1 MAPGRGRGH
10 PGPMSSSQVP
20 PPSGPSTDP
29 AGQNSTPDPASP
41 AGQPTGQ
48 PGAAPNGTAPGT
60 GPTGTVP
67 PGQAPP
73 YGPGGP
79 VPPYGPGG
87 PSGPRPASA
96 SFFASMR
103 RLGIVRSDER
113 WVGGVAGGV
122 ARRLGV
128 DPVLVRCV
136 WLVLNVFTGV
146 SLILYGLGWLLLPE
160 ESDGRIHAE
169 QVLHGRVEAGLVGAV
184 ACMVI
189 GTPAFTYD
197 VFPFWSTGSWAGSV
211 LVSILWTG
219 LAVGGAYWLL
229 QQRRAARYG
238 DSWGAHGAYQAGS
251 VPGPQP
257 DPARGQAP
265 RPASYPAPT
274 ATYPG
279 PHASSPG
286 LRAPYP
292 GFPPRAVRRA
302 LGPGRSL
309 SLLVLG
315 LILLASGCTWVLN
328 RTGHLNLVQCVI
340 LTTGIPLVLLG
351 AGLIISS
358 LRGRRGGWMTGLGW
372 LVVPVALP
380 MLAVTST
387 MPPGSVDASF
397 KPYPVTIVVTDA
409 MLQGTSP
416 DHPLDLGSYVAGS
429 VTVDLQQVSDLSVK
443 AHARITMGVGDIQ
456 VLTRQ
461 GQPLQIRSSVSLG
474 GTTGRFAS
482 RWSTSGDAVAQSGG
496 SSGDDP
502 GTYLPNGEEPLEY
515 SVRQTTAGHA
525 VRFISPTATD
535 DRGLDLDVSVGT
547 GDVRVRED
555 RTDSVTWYGSTS
567 EHVWVVNSW
576 TGADGVVHDGDDL
589 PVPGMTHPAV
599 SSRTATECVRSALD
613 DVDDRPGYDWSSVN
627 DLSSREHH
635 RYESCVSQA
644 LSTPSPT
651 GTGTAS
657 PDGAQPEATQPGAT
671 PSPAGMTTPTPTAV
685 PTH

>member
-87 PSGPRPASA
+87 PGYPRPASA
-96 SFFASMR
+96 SFFASVR

-169 QVLHGRVEAGLVGAV
+169 QALHGRVEAGLVGAV

-197 VFPFWSTGSWAGSV
+197 VFPFPIWSAGSWVGSV

-219 LAVGGAYWLL
+219 LAVGGAYWLS

-238 DSWGAHGAYQAGS
+238 DSWGAHGAYQTGS

-279 PHASSPG
+279 PHASYPG
-286 LRAPYP
+286 L
-292 GFPPRAVRRA
+292 PPRAVRRA

-309 SLLVLG
+309 RRLVLG
-315 LILLASGCTWVLN
+315 LILRASGCTWVLN

-351 AGLIISS
+351 AGLIVSS

-387 MPPGSVDASF
+387 MPPGSVDAGF

-443 AHARITMGVGDIQ
+443 AHARITMGVGDVQ

-482 RWSTSGDAVAQSGG
+482 RWSTSGDAVVQSGG
-496 SSGDDP
+496 TSGDDP
-502 GTYLPNGEEPLEY
+502 DTYLPSGEEPLEY

-525 VRFISPTATD
+525 VRFTSPTATD

-567 EHVWVVNSW
+567 EHVWVVDSW

-627 DLSSREHH
+627 YLSSRERH

-651 GTGTAS
+651 GTGTTS

-671 PSPAGMTTPTPTAV
+671 PSPAGTTTPTPTAV

>member
-87 PSGPRPASA
+87 PSSPRPASA

-197 VFPFWSTGSWAGSV
+197 VFPFWSTGSWGGSV

-238 DSWGAHGAYQAGS
+238 DSWGAHGAYQTGS

-286 LRAPYP
+286 L
-292 GFPPRAVRRA
+292 PPRAVRRA

-387 MPPGSVDASF
+387 MPPGSVEAGF

-482 RWSTSGDAVAQSGG
+482 RWSTSGDAVVQSGG

-515 SVRQTTAGHA
+515 SVRQTTAGHT

-627 DLSSREHH
+627 DLSSRERH
-635 RYESCVSQA
+635 RYDSCVSQA

-657 PDGAQPEATQPGAT
+657 PDEAQPEATQPGAT
-671 PSPAGMTTPTPTAV
+671 PSPAGTTTPTPTAV

>member
-79 VPPYGPGG
+79 
-87 PSGPRPASA
+87 SSPRPASA

-197 VFPFWSTGSWAGSV
+197 VFPFWSTGSWVGSV

-238 DSWGAHGAYQAGS
+238 DSWGAHGAYQTGS

-274 ATYPG
+274 ATYPGPHASSPG

-613 DVDDRPGYDWSSVN
+613 DVDDRLDHDWSSVN

>member
-1 MAPGRGRGH
+1 M
-10 PGPMSSSQVP
+10 
-20 PPSGPSTDP
+20 
-29 AGQNSTPDPASP
+29 
-41 AGQPTGQ
+41 
-48 PGAAPNGTAPGT
+48 
-60 GPTGTVP
+60 
-67 PGQAPP
+67 
-73 YGPGGP
+73 
-79 VPPYGPGG
+79 
-87 PSGPRPASA
+87 
-96 SFFASMR
+96 
-103 RLGIVRSDER
+103 
-113 WVGGVAGGV
+113 
-122 ARRLGV
+122 
-128 DPVLVRCV
+128 
-136 WLVLNVFTGV
+136 
-146 SLILYGLGWLLLPE
+146 
-160 ESDGRIHAE
+160 
-169 QVLHGRVEAGLVGAV
+169 GAV

-197 VFPFWSTGSWAGSV
+197 VFPFPIWSAGSWVGSV

-219 LAVGGAYWLL
+219 LAVGGVYWLS

-238 DSWGAHGAYQAGS
+238 DSWGAHGAYQTGS

-279 PHASSPG
+279 PHAS
-286 LRAPYP
+286 YP

-443 AHARITMGVGDIQ
+443 AHARITMGVGDVQ

-474 GTTGRFAS
+474 VTTSRFAS
-482 RWSTSGDAVAQSGG
+482 RWSTSGDAVVQSGG

-502 GTYLPNGEEPLEY
+502 GTYLPSGEEPLEY
-515 SVRQTTAGHA
+515 SVRQTTAGHT
-525 VRFISPTATD
+525 VRFTSPTATD

-567 EHVWVVNSW
+567 EHVWVVDSW

-627 DLSSREHH
+627 YLSSRERH
-635 RYESCVSQA
+635 RYDSCVSQA

>member
-79 VPPYGPGG
+79 GY
-87 PSGPRPASA
+87 PRPAGA
-96 SFFASMR
+96 SFFASVR

-279 PHASSPG
+279 PHASYPG
-286 LRAPYP
+286 L
-292 GFPPRAVRRA
+292 PPRAVRRA

-387 MPPGSVDASF
+387 MPPGSVDAGF

-443 AHARITMGVGDIQ
+443 AHARITMGVGDVQ

-515 SVRQTTAGHA
+515 SVRQTTAGHT
-525 VRFISPTATD
+525 VRFTSPTATD
-535 DRGLDLDVSVGT
+535 DMGLDLDVSVGT

-627 DLSSREHH
+627 DLSSRERH

>member
-29 AGQNSTPDPASP
+29 ADQNSTPDPASP

-79 VPPYGPGG
+79 GY
-87 PSGPRPASA
+87 PRPAGA
-96 SFFASMR
+96 SFFASVR

-197 VFPFWSTGSWAGSV
+197 VFPFPIWSAGSWVGSV

-219 LAVGGAYWLL
+219 LAVGGVYWLS

-238 DSWGAHGAYQAGS
+238 DSWGAHGAYQTGS

-279 PHASSPG
+279 PHAS
-286 LRAPYP
+286 YP

-443 AHARITMGVGDIQ
+443 AHARITMGVGDVQ

-474 GTTGRFAS
+474 VTTSRFAS
-482 RWSTSGDAVAQSGG
+482 RWSTSGDAVVQSGG

-502 GTYLPNGEEPLEY
+502 GTYLPSGEEPLEY
-515 SVRQTTAGHA
+515 SVRQTTAGHT
-525 VRFISPTATD
+525 VRFTSPTATD

-567 EHVWVVNSW
+567 EHVWVVDSW

-627 DLSSREHH
+627 DLSSRERH
-635 RYESCVSQA
+635 RYDSCVSQA

>member
-1 MAPGRGRGH
+1 
-10 PGPMSSSQVP
+10 MSSSQVP

-79 VPPYGPGG
+79 GY
-87 PSGPRPASA
+87 PRPAGA
-96 SFFASMR
+96 SFFASVR

-197 VFPFWSTGSWAGSV
+197 VFPFPIWSAGSWVGSV

-219 LAVGGAYWLL
+219 LAVGGVYWLS

-238 DSWGAHGAYQAGS
+238 DSWGAHGAYQTGS

-279 PHASSPG
+279 PHAS
-286 LRAPYP
+286 YP

-443 AHARITMGVGDIQ
+443 AHARITMGVGDVQ

-474 GTTGRFAS
+474 VTTSRFAS
-482 RWSTSGDAVAQSGG
+482 RWSTSGDAVVQSGG
-496 SSGDDP
+496 SSGNDP
-502 GTYLPNGEEPLEY
+502 GTYLPSGEEPLEY
-515 SVRQTTAGHA
+515 SVRQTTAGHT
-525 VRFISPTATD
+525 VRFTSPTATD

-567 EHVWVVNSW
+567 EHVWVVDSW

-627 DLSSREHH
+627 YLSSRERH
-635 RYESCVSQA
+635 RYDSCVSQA

>member
-79 VPPYGPGG
+79 GY
-87 PSGPRPASA
+87 PRPAGA
-96 SFFASMR
+96 SFFASVR

-279 PHASSPG
+279 PHASYPG
-286 LRAPYP
+286 L
-292 GFPPRAVRRA
+292 PPRAVRRA

-387 MPPGSVDASF
+387 MPPGSVDAGF

-443 AHARITMGVGDIQ
+443 AHARITMGVGDVQ

-515 SVRQTTAGHA
+515 SVRQTTAGHT
-525 VRFISPTATD
+525 VRFTSPTATD

-627 DLSSREHH
+627 DLSSRERH

>member
-79 VPPYGPGG
+79 GY
-87 PSGPRPASA
+87 PRPAGA
-96 SFFASMR
+96 SFFASVR

-113 WVGGVAGGV
+113 WAGGVAGGV

-169 QVLHGRVEAGLVGAV
+169 QALHGRVEAGLVGAV

-197 VFPFWSTGSWAGSV
+197 VFPFPIWSAGSWVGSV

-219 LAVGGAYWLL
+219 LAVGGAYWLS
-229 QQRRAARYG
+229 QWRRAARYG
-238 DSWGAHGAYQAGS
+238 DSWGAHGAYQTGS

-279 PHASSPG
+279 PHASYPG
-286 LRAPYP
+286 L
-292 GFPPRAVRRA
+292 PPRAVRRA

-387 MPPGSVDASF
+387 MPPGSVDAGF

-443 AHARITMGVGDIQ
+443 AHARITMGVGDVQ

-496 SSGDDP
+496 TSGNDP
-502 GTYLPNGEEPLEY
+502 DTYLPNGEEPLEY
-515 SVRQTTAGHA
+515 SVRQTTAGHT
-525 VRFISPTATD
+525 VRFTSPTATD

-567 EHVWVVNSW
+567 EHVWVVDSW

-627 DLSSREHH
+627 YLSSRERH
-635 RYESCVSQA
+635 RYDSCVSQA

>member
-87 PSGPRPASA
+87 PSSPRPASA
-96 SFFASMR
+96 SFFASVR

-169 QVLHGRVEAGLVGAV
+169 QALHGRVEAGLVGAV

-197 VFPFWSTGSWAGSV
+197 VFPFPIWSAGSWVGSV

-219 LAVGGAYWLL
+219 LAVGGAYWLS
-229 QQRRAARYG
+229 QWRRAARYG
-238 DSWGAHGAYQAGS
+238 DSWGAHGAYQTGS

-279 PHASSPG
+279 PHAS
-286 LRAPYP
+286 YP

-443 AHARITMGVGDIQ
+443 AHARITMGVGDVQ

-474 GTTGRFAS
+474 VTTSRFAS
-482 RWSTSGDAVAQSGG
+482 RWSTSGDAVVQSGG
-496 SSGDDP
+496 TSGDDP
-502 GTYLPNGEEPLEY
+502 DTYLPSGEEPLEY
-515 SVRQTTAGHA
+515 SVRQTTAGHT
-525 VRFISPTATD
+525 VRFTSPTATD

-567 EHVWVVNSW
+567 EHVWVVDSW

-627 DLSSREHH
+627 YLSSRERH
-635 RYESCVSQA
+635 RYDSCVSQA

-671 PSPAGMTTPTPTAV
+671 PSPAGMTTPSPTATPT
-685 PTH
+685 H

>member
-79 VPPYGPGG
+79 GY
-87 PSGPRPASA
+87 PRPAGA
-96 SFFASMR
+96 SFFASVR

-189 GTPAFTYD
+189 GTPAFIYD
-197 VFPFWSTGSWAGSV
+197 VFPIWSAGSWVGSV

-219 LAVGGAYWLL
+219 LAVGGVYWLS

-238 DSWGAHGAYQAGS
+238 DSWGAHGAYQTGS

-279 PHASSPG
+279 PHAS
-286 LRAPYP
+286 YP

-443 AHARITMGVGDIQ
+443 AHARITMGVGDVQ

-474 GTTGRFAS
+474 VTTSRFAS
-482 RWSTSGDAVAQSGG
+482 RWSTSGDAVVQSGG
-496 SSGDDP
+496 TSGDDP
-502 GTYLPNGEEPLEY
+502 DTYLPSGEEPLEY
-515 SVRQTTAGHA
+515 SVRQTTAGHT
-525 VRFISPTATD
+525 VRFTSPTATD

-567 EHVWVVNSW
+567 EHVWVVDSW

-627 DLSSREHH
+627 YLSSRERH
-635 RYESCVSQA
+635 RYDSCVSQA

>member
-29 AGQNSTPDPASP
+29 ADQNSTPDPASP

-79 VPPYGPGG
+79 GY
-87 PSGPRPASA
+87 PRPAGA
-96 SFFASMR
+96 SFFASVR

-197 VFPFWSTGSWAGSV
+197 VFPFPIWSAGSWVGSV

-238 DSWGAHGAYQAGS
+238 DSWGAHGAYQTGS

-279 PHASSPG
+279 PHAS
-286 LRAPYP
+286 YP

-443 AHARITMGVGDIQ
+443 AHARITMGVGDVQ

-482 RWSTSGDAVAQSGG
+482 RWSTSGDAVVQSGG

-515 SVRQTTAGHA
+515 SVRQTTAGHT
-525 VRFISPTATD
+525 VRFTSPTATD

-567 EHVWVVNSW
+567 EHVWVVDSW

-627 DLSSREHH
+627 YLSSRERH
-635 RYESCVSQA
+635 RYDSCVSQA

>member
-87 PSGPRPASA
+87 PGYPRPASA
-96 SFFASMR
+96 SFFASVR

-169 QVLHGRVEAGLVGAV
+169 QALHGRVEAGLVGAV

-197 VFPFWSTGSWAGSV
+197 VFPFPIWSAGSWVGSV

-219 LAVGGAYWLL
+219 LAVGGAYWLS

-238 DSWGAHGAYQAGS
+238 DSWGAHGAYQTGS

-279 PHASSPG
+279 PHASYPG
-286 LRAPYP
+286 L
-292 GFPPRAVRRA
+292 PPRAVRRA

-328 RTGHLNLVQCVI
+328 RTGHLTLVQCVI

-351 AGLIISS
+351 AGLIVSS

-387 MPPGSVDASF
+387 MPPGSVDAGF

-443 AHARITMGVGDIQ
+443 AHARITMGVGDVQ

-482 RWSTSGDAVAQSGG
+482 RWSTSGDAVVQSGG
-496 SSGDDP
+496 TSGDDP
-502 GTYLPNGEEPLEY
+502 DTYLPSGEEPLEY

-525 VRFISPTATD
+525 VRFTSPTATD

-567 EHVWVVNSW
+567 EHVWVVDSW

-627 DLSSREHH
+627 YLSSRERH

-651 GTGTAS
+651 GTGTTS

-671 PSPAGMTTPTPTAV
+671 PSPAGTTTPTPTAV

>member
-1 MAPGRGRGH
+1 M
-10 PGPMSSSQVP
+10 
-20 PPSGPSTDP
+20 
-29 AGQNSTPDPASP
+29 
-41 AGQPTGQ
+41 
-48 PGAAPNGTAPGT
+48 
-60 GPTGTVP
+60 
-67 PGQAPP
+67 
-73 YGPGGP
+73 
-79 VPPYGPGG
+79 
-87 PSGPRPASA
+87 
-96 SFFASMR
+96 
-103 RLGIVRSDER
+103 
-113 WVGGVAGGV
+113 
-122 ARRLGV
+122 
-128 DPVLVRCV
+128 
-136 WLVLNVFTGV
+136 
-146 SLILYGLGWLLLPE
+146 
-160 ESDGRIHAE
+160 
-169 QVLHGRVEAGLVGAV
+169 
-184 ACMVI
+184 
-189 GTPAFTYD
+189 
-197 VFPFWSTGSWAGSV
+197 
-211 LVSILWTG
+211 
-219 LAVGGAYWLL
+219 
-229 QQRRAARYG
+229 
-238 DSWGAHGAYQAGS
+238 
-251 VPGPQP
+251 
-257 DPARGQAP
+257 
-265 RPASYPAPT
+265 
-274 ATYPG
+274 
-279 PHASSPG
+279 
-286 LRAPYP
+286 
-292 GFPPRAVRRA
+292 
-302 LGPGRSL
+302 
-309 SLLVLG
+309 
-315 LILLASGCTWVLN
+315 
-328 RTGHLNLVQCVI
+328 I

-443 AHARITMGVGDIQ
+443 AHARITMGVGDVQ

-482 RWSTSGDAVAQSGG
+482 RWSTSGDAVVQSGG

-567 EHVWVVNSW
+567 EHVWVVDSW

-599 SSRTATECVRSALD
+599 SARTATECVRSALD

-627 DLSSREHH
+627 YLSSRERH
-635 RYESCVSQA
+635 RYDSCVSQA

>member
-79 VPPYGPGG
+79 GY
-87 PSGPRPASA
+87 PRPAGA
-96 SFFASMR
+96 SFFASVR

-197 VFPFWSTGSWAGSV
+197 VFPFWSTGSWVGSV

-238 DSWGAHGAYQAGS
+238 DSWGAHGAYQTGS

-279 PHASSPG
+279 PHAS
-286 LRAPYP
+286 YP

-443 AHARITMGVGDIQ
+443 AHARITMGVGDVQ

-474 GTTGRFAS
+474 VTTSRFAS

-515 SVRQTTAGHA
+515 SVRQTTAGHT
-525 VRFISPTATD
+525 VRFTSPTATD

-567 EHVWVVNSW
+567 EHVWVVDSW

-627 DLSSREHH
+627 YLSSRERH
-635 RYESCVSQA
+635 RYDSCVSQA

>member
-79 VPPYGPGG
+79 GY
-87 PSGPRPASA
+87 PRPAGA
-96 SFFASMR
+96 SFFASVR

-169 QVLHGRVEAGLVGAV
+169 QALHGRVEAGLVGAV

-197 VFPFWSTGSWAGSV
+197 VFPFPIWSAGSWVGSV

-219 LAVGGAYWLL
+219 LAVGGAYWLS
-229 QQRRAARYG
+229 QWRRAARYG
-238 DSWGAHGAYQAGS
+238 DSWGAHGAYQTGS

-279 PHASSPG
+279 PHASYPG
-286 LRAPYP
+286 L
-292 GFPPRAVRRA
+292 PPRAVRRA

-387 MPPGSVDASF
+387 MPPGSVDAGF

-443 AHARITMGVGDIQ
+443 AHARITMGVGDVQ

-496 SSGDDP
+496 TSGNDP
-502 GTYLPNGEEPLEY
+502 DTYLPNGEEPLEY
-515 SVRQTTAGHA
+515 SVRQTTAGHT
-525 VRFISPTATD
+525 VRFTSPTATD

-567 EHVWVVNSW
+567 EHVWVVDSW

-627 DLSSREHH
+627 YLSSRERH
-635 RYESCVSQA
+635 RYDSCVSQA

>member
-29 AGQNSTPDPASP
+29 ADQNSTPDPASP

-79 VPPYGPGG
+79 GY
-87 PSGPRPASA
+87 PRPAGA
-96 SFFASMR
+96 SFFASVR

-197 VFPFWSTGSWAGSV
+197 VFPFPIWSAGSWVGSV

-219 LAVGGAYWLL
+219 LAVGGVYWLS

-238 DSWGAHGAYQAGS
+238 DSWGAHGAYQTGS

-279 PHASSPG
+279 PHAS
-286 LRAPYP
+286 YP

-443 AHARITMGVGDIQ
+443 AHARITMGVGDVQ

-474 GTTGRFAS
+474 VTTSRFAS
-482 RWSTSGDAVAQSGG
+482 RWSTSGDAVVQSGG

-502 GTYLPNGEEPLEY
+502 GTYLPSGEEPLEY
-515 SVRQTTAGHA
+515 SVRQTTAGHT
-525 VRFISPTATD
+525 VRFTSPTATD

-567 EHVWVVNSW
+567 EHVWVVDSW

-627 DLSSREHH
+627 YLSSRERH
-635 RYESCVSQA
+635 RYDSCVSQA

>member
-1 MAPGRGRGH
+1 
-10 PGPMSSSQVP
+10 MSSSQVP

-29 AGQNSTPDPASP
+29 AGQNSTPAPASP

-87 PSGPRPASA
+87 PGYPRPAGA
-96 SFFASMR
+96 SFFASVR

-189 GTPAFTYD
+189 GTPAFIYD
-197 VFPFWSTGSWAGSV
+197 VFPIWSAGSWVGSV

-219 LAVGGAYWLL
+219 LAVGGVYWLS

-238 DSWGAHGAYQAGS
+238 DSWGAHGAYQTGS

-279 PHASSPG
+279 PHAS
-286 LRAPYP
+286 YP

-443 AHARITMGVGDIQ
+443 AHARITMGVGDVQ

-474 GTTGRFAS
+474 VTTSRFAS
-482 RWSTSGDAVAQSGG
+482 RWSTSGDAVVQSGG
-496 SSGDDP
+496 TSGDDP
-502 GTYLPNGEEPLEY
+502 DTYLPSGEEPLEY
-515 SVRQTTAGHA
+515 SVRQTTAGHT
-525 VRFISPTATD
+525 VRFTSPTATD

-567 EHVWVVNSW
+567 EHVWVVDSW

-627 DLSSREHH
+627 YLSSRERH
-635 RYESCVSQA
+635 RYDSCVSQA

>member
-79 VPPYGPGG
+79 VPPYGSGG
-87 PSGPRPASA
+87 PGYPRPAGA
-96 SFFASMR
+96 SFFASVR

-169 QVLHGRVEAGLVGAV
+169 QALHGRVEAGLVGAV

-197 VFPFWSTGSWAGSV
+197 VFPFPIWSAGSWVGSV

-219 LAVGGAYWLL
+219 LAVGGAYWLS
-229 QQRRAARYG
+229 QWRRAARYG
-238 DSWGAHGAYQAGS
+238 DSWGAHGAYQTGS

-286 LRAPYP
+286 L
-292 GFPPRAVRRA
+292 PPRAVRRA

-387 MPPGSVDASF
+387 MPPGSVEAGF

-443 AHARITMGVGDIQ
+443 AHARITMGVGDVQ

-496 SSGDDP
+496 TSGNDP
-502 GTYLPNGEEPLEY
+502 DTYLPNGEEPLEY
-515 SVRQTTAGHA
+515 SVRQTTAGHT
-525 VRFISPTATD
+525 VRFTSPTATD
-535 DRGLDLDVSVGT
+535 DRGLELDVSVGT

>member
-87 PSGPRPASA
+87 PSSPRPASA

-197 VFPFWSTGSWAGSV
+197 VFPFWSTGSWVGSV

-238 DSWGAHGAYQAGS
+238 DSWGAHGAYQTGS

-315 LILLASGCTWVLN
+315 LILLASGYTWVLN
-328 RTGHLNLVQCVI
+328 RTGHLTLVQCVI

-387 MPPGSVDASF
+387 MPPGSVEAGF
-397 KPYPVTIVVTDA
+397 KPYPVTIMVTDA

-443 AHARITMGVGDIQ
+443 AHARITMGAGDVQ

-482 RWSTSGDAVAQSGG
+482 RWSTSGDAVVQSGG

-515 SVRQTTAGHA
+515 SVRQTTAGHT
-525 VRFISPTATD
+525 VRFTSPTATD
-535 DRGLDLDVSVGT
+535 DRGLELDVSVGT

>member
-87 PSGPRPASA
+87 PGYPRPASA
-96 SFFASMR
+96 SFFASVR

-169 QVLHGRVEAGLVGAV
+169 QALHGRVEAGLVGAV

-197 VFPFWSTGSWAGSV
+197 VFPFPIWSAGSWVGSV

-219 LAVGGAYWLL
+219 LAVGGAYWLS

-238 DSWGAHGAYQAGS
+238 DSWGAHGAYQTGS

-279 PHASSPG
+279 PHASYPG
-286 LRAPYP
+286 L
-292 GFPPRAVRRA
+292 PPRAVRRA

-351 AGLIISS
+351 AGLIVSS

-387 MPPGSVDASF
+387 MPPGSVDAGF

-443 AHARITMGVGDIQ
+443 AHARITMGVGDVQ

-482 RWSTSGDAVAQSGG
+482 RWSTSGDAVVQSGG
-496 SSGDDP
+496 TSGDDP
-502 GTYLPNGEEPLEY
+502 DTYLPSGEEPLEY

-525 VRFISPTATD
+525 VRFTSPTATD

-567 EHVWVVNSW
+567 EHVWVVDSW

-627 DLSSREHH
+627 YLSSRERH
-635 RYESCVSQA
+635 RYDSCVSQA

-671 PSPAGMTTPTPTAV
+671 PSPAGMTTPSPTATPT
-685 PTH
+685 H

>member
-79 VPPYGPGG
+79 GY
-87 PSGPRPASA
+87 PRPAGA
-96 SFFASMR
+96 SFFASVR

-197 VFPFWSTGSWAGSV
+197 VFPFPIWSAGSWVGSV

-219 LAVGGAYWLL
+219 LAVGGVYWLS

-238 DSWGAHGAYQAGS
+238 DSWGAHGAYQTGS

-279 PHASSPG
+279 PHAS
-286 LRAPYP
+286 YP

-443 AHARITMGVGDIQ
+443 AHARITMGVGDVQ

-474 GTTGRFAS
+474 VTTSRFAS
-482 RWSTSGDAVAQSGG
+482 RWSTSGDAVVQSGG
-496 SSGDDP
+496 SSGNDP
-502 GTYLPNGEEPLEY
+502 GTYLPSGEEPLEY
-515 SVRQTTAGHA
+515 SVRQTTAGHT
-525 VRFISPTATD
+525 VRFTSPTATD

-567 EHVWVVNSW
+567 EHVWVVDSW

-627 DLSSREHH
+627 YLSSRERH
-635 RYESCVSQA
+635 RYDSCVSQA